1 MLTIQPSGETLGATI
16 TGIDFATP
24 LSPADEGAII
34 RALGEYGV
42 LCFPDQNLEPAQQK
56 AFAER
61 LGTLEINV
69 AAGPYT
75 LPGMPEMMIL
85 SNIRKDGKPIGLGD
99 AGQGWHTDMS
109 YSREI
114 AFANVLY
121 ALEVPHRDGQPLG
134 STQFA
139 NMHAAYADLPDG
151 IKQRLDGVE
160 AIHDFEKF
168 WEMMRARP
176 GTTRGPLTPEQRAQK
191 PPVPHPVVMVHPIT
205 GRKVLYCNPGYATQ
219 LIGFEK
225 AESDALL
232 EFLFAHQL
240 QEKYIYTH
248 RWKRNDLLVWEN
260 IGTIHNALADYRAD
274 EPRLI
279 WRCQVMAD
287 KVFSPDLALP
297 PAA

>member
-1 MLTIQPSGETLGATI
+1 MLSIQPTSETLGATI
-16 TGIDFATP
+16 TGVDFGSP
-24 LSPADEGAII
+24 LPPADEAAII

-42 LCFPDQNLEPAQQK
+42 LCFPDQNLEPTHQK

-75 LPGMPEMMIL
+75 LPGLPEMMIL

-121 ALEVPHRDGQPLG
+121 ALEVPHRDGEPLG

-139 NMHAAYADLPDG
+139 NMHAAYADLPED
-151 IKQRLDGVE
+151 IKQRLEGVE

-176 GTTRGPLTPEQRAQK
+176 GTTRGPLTAEQRAQK

-287 KVFSPDLALP
+287 KVFSPDFALP